1 MSSKPILKKTLKSI
15 SLKVKRGLSSYYN
28 DAEGAIVH
36 LINIRDI
43 QQGRVILDTVENVGV
58 KETSALVSST
68 IEEND
73 LILTIK
79 GNTFKSAVADKSVKG
94 FVISSNL
101 IAFTLDKEI
110 NPLIVSAYLNSAIG
124 QRELQARAGGAVQ
137 KALNMKSLLD
147 IEIPILPINKQQVFS
162 RYLSLSQEYDE
173 LLVKEQELRRKIN
186 SAIVQTYMG

>member
-1 MSSKPILKKTLKSI
+1 MNSNPIFKKTLKSI
-15 SLKVKRGLSSYYN
+15 SLKIKRGLSSYYN
-28 DAEGAIVH
+28 DVDGTIVH

-43 QQGRVILDTVENVGV
+43 QQGRIILDTIESVKV
-58 KETSALVSST
+58 KETSALESST

-79 GNTFKSAVADKSVKG
+79 GNTFKSAVADKSING
-94 FVISSNL
+94 FVISANL

-110 NPLIVSAYLNSAIG
+110 NPHIISAYLNSAVG
-124 QRELQARAGGAVQ
+124 QKELQARAGGAVQ
-137 KALNMKSLLD
+137 KALNMKSLYDL
-147 IEIPILPINKQQVFS
+147 EIPILPINKQQVFS

>member
-1 MSSKPILKKTLKSI
+1 MNSKPILKKTLKTI
-15 SLKVKRGLSSYYN
+15 SLKIKRGLSSYYN
-28 DAEGAIVH
+28 TKEGTIVN

-43 QQGRVILDTVENVGV
+43 QQNRVVLDTVESVSV
-58 KETSALVSST
+58 KETLALENST

-73 LILTIK
+73 IILTIK
-79 GNTFKSAVADKSVKG
+79 GNTFKSAVADKSVNG
-94 FVISSNL
+94 FVISANL

-110 NPLIVSAYLNSAIG
+110 NPHIVSAYLNSAIG
-124 QRELQARAGGAVQ
+124 QKELQARAGGAVQ

-147 IEIPILPINKQQVFS
+147 LEIPILPLNKQQVFS
-162 RYLSLSQEYDE
+162 NYLSLSQEYDE

>member
-79 GNTFKSAVADKSVKG
+79 GNTFKSAVADK
-94 FVISSNL
+94 
-101 IAFTLDKEI
+101 
-110 NPLIVSAYLNSAIG
+110 
-124 QRELQARAGGAVQ
+124 
-137 KALNMKSLLD
+137 
-147 IEIPILPINKQQVFS
+147 
-162 RYLSLSQEYDE
+162 
-173 LLVKEQELRRKIN
+173 
-186 SAIVQTYMG
+186 

>member
-1 MSSKPILKKTLKSI
+1 MSSKQILKKTLKSI

-28 DAEGAIVH
+28 EAEGAIVH

-43 QQGRVILDTVENVGV
+43 QQGRVILDTIESVNV
-58 KETSALVSST
+58 KETSALGSST
-68 IEEND
+68 IEESD

-79 GNTFKSAVADKSVKG
+79 GNTFKSAVADKSAKG
-94 FVISSNL
+94 FVISANL

-110 NPLIVSAYLNSAIG
+110 NPHIVSAYLNSAIG

>member
-94 FVISSNL
+94 FVISANL

-110 NPLIVSAYLNSAIG
+110 NPHIVSAYLNSAIG
-124 QRELQARAGGAVQ
+124 QKELQARAGGAVQ

-147 IEIPILPINKQQVFS
+147 LEIPILPISKQQVFS

-186 SAIVQTYMG
+186 SAIVQIYMG

>member
-1 MSSKPILKKTLKSI
+1 MNSKPILKKTLKTI
-15 SLKVKRGLSSYYN
+15 SLKIKRGLSSYYN
-28 DAEGAIVH
+28 TTEGTIVN

-43 QQGRVILDTVENVGV
+43 QQNRVVLDTVESVSV
-58 KETSALVSST
+58 KETSALENST

-94 FVISSNL
+94 FVISANL

-110 NPLIVSAYLNSAIG
+110 NPHIVSAYLNSAIG
-124 QRELQARAGGAVQ
+124 QKELQSRAGGAVQ

-147 IEIPILPINKQQVFS
+147 LEIPILPLNKQQVFS
-162 RYLSLSQEYDE
+162 KYLSLSQEYDE

>member
-1 MSSKPILKKTLKSI
+1 MNSKPILKKTLKSI
-15 SLKVKRGLSSYYN
+15 SPKIKRGLSSYYN
-28 DAEGAIVH
+28 DVDGTVVH

-43 QQGRVILDTVENVGV
+43 QQGRVILDTVESVKV
-58 KETSALVSST
+58 KETSALENST

-79 GNTFKSAVADKSVKG
+79 GNTFKSAVADKSLNG
-94 FVISSNL
+94 FVISANL

-110 NPLIVSAYLNSAIG
+110 NPHIISAYLNSAVG
-124 QRELQARAGGAVQ
+124 QKELQARAGGAVQ
-137 KALNMKSLLD
+137 KALNMKSLYDL
-147 IEIPILPINKQQVFS
+147 EIPILPINKQQVFS

>member
-1 MSSKPILKKTLKSI
+1 MNSKQILKKRLKNI
-15 SLKVKRGLSSYYN
+15 SLKIKRGLSSYYN
-28 DAEGAIVH
+28 TAEGTIVN

-43 QQGRVILDTVENVGV
+43 QQNRVVLDTIESVSV
-58 KETSALVSST
+58 KETSALENST

-79 GNTFKSAVADKSVKG
+79 GNTFKSVVADKSVKG
-94 FVISSNL
+94 FVISANL

-110 NPLIVSAYLNSAIG
+110 NPHIVSAYLNSAIG
-124 QRELQARAGGAVQ
+124 QKELQARASGAVQ

-147 IEIPILPINKQQVFS
+147 LEIPILPENKQQVFS
-162 RYLSLSQEYDE
+162 KYLSLSQEYDE
-173 LLVKEQELRRKIN
+173 LLVKEQEIRRKIN

>member
-1 MSSKPILKKTLKSI
+1 MNSKPILKKTLKSI
-15 SLKVKRGLSSYYN
+15 SPKIKRGLSSYYN
-28 DAEGAIVH
+28 DVDGTVVH

-43 QQGRVILDTVENVGV
+43 QQGRVILDTVESVKV
-58 KETSALVSST
+58 KETSALENST

-79 GNTFKSAVADKSVKG
+79 GNTFKSAVADKSLNG
-94 FVISSNL
+94 FVISANL

-110 NPLIVSAYLNSAIG
+110 NPHIISAYLNSAVG
-124 QRELQARAGGAVQ
+124 QKELQARAGGAVQ
-137 KALNMKSLLD
+137 KALNMKLLYD
-147 IEIPILPINKQQVFS
+147 LEIPILPINKQQVFS

>member
-1 MSSKPILKKTLKSI
+1 MNSKPILKKTLKTI
-15 SLKVKRGLSSYYN
+15 SLKIKRGLSSYYN
-28 DAEGAIVH
+28 TTEGTIVN

-43 QQGRVILDTVENVGV
+43 QQSRVVLDTVERVSV
-58 KETSALVSST
+58 KETSALENST

-79 GNTFKSAVADKSVKG
+79 GNTFKSAIADKSIKG
-94 FVISSNL
+94 FVISANL

-110 NPLIVSAYLNSAIG
+110 NPHIVSAYLNSAIG
-124 QRELQARAGGAVQ
+124 QKELQARAGGAVQ

-147 IEIPILPINKQQVFS
+147 LEIPILPLNKQQVFS
-162 RYLSLSQEYDE
+162 KYLSLSQEYDE

>member
-1 MSSKPILKKTLKSI
+1 MNSKPILKKTLKSI
-15 SLKVKRGLSSYYN
+15 SLKIKRGLSSYYN
-28 DAEGAIVH
+28 TTEGTIVN

-43 QQGRVILDTVENVGV
+43 QQNRVVLDTVESVSV
-58 KETSALVSST
+58 KETSALENST

-94 FVISSNL
+94 FVISANL

-110 NPLIVSAYLNSAIG
+110 NPHIISAYLNSAVG
-124 QRELQARAGGAVQ
+124 QKELQARAGGAVQ
-137 KALNMKSLLD
+137 KALNMKSLYDL
-147 IEIPILPINKQQVFS
+147 EIPILPINKQQVFS

>member
-1 MSSKPILKKTLKSI
+1 MNSKPILKKTLKSI
-15 SLKVKRGLSSYYN
+15 SLKIKRGLSSYYN
-28 DAEGAIVH
+28 DVDGTIVH

-43 QQGRVILDTVENVGV
+43 QQGRVILDTIESVKV
-58 KETSALVSST
+58 KETSALESST

-79 GNTFKSAVADKSVKG
+79 GNTFKSAVADKSING
-94 FVISSNL
+94 FVISANL

-110 NPLIVSAYLNSAIG
+110 NPHIISAYLNSAVG
-124 QRELQARAGGAVQ
+124 QKELQARAGGAVQ
-137 KALNMKSLLD
+137 KALNMKSLYDL
-147 IEIPILPINKQQVFS
+147 EIPILPINKQQVFS

>member
-1 MSSKPILKKTLKSI
+1 MNSKPILKKTLKSI
-15 SLKVKRGLSSYYN
+15 SLKIKRGLSSYYN
-28 DAEGAIVH
+28 DVDGTIVH

-43 QQGRVILDTVENVGV
+43 QQGRVILDTVESVKV
-58 KETSALVSST
+58 KETSALENST

-94 FVISSNL
+94 FVISANL

-110 NPLIVSAYLNSAIG
+110 NPHIISAYLNSTVG
-124 QRELQARAGGAVQ
+124 QKELQARAGGAVQ
-137 KALNMKSLLD
+137 KALNMKSLYDL
-147 IEIPILPINKQQVFS
+147 EIPILPINKQQVFS

>member
-1 MSSKPILKKTLKSI
+1 MNSKQILKKTVKSI

-28 DAEGAIVH
+28 DAEGTNVH

-43 QQGRVILDTVENVGV
+43 QQGRVILDTVESVNV
-58 KETSALVSST
+58 KETSALENST

-79 GNTFKSAVADKSVKG
+79 GNTFKSAVADKSLNG
-94 FVISSNL
+94 FVISANL

-110 NPLIVSAYLNSAIG
+110 NPHIISAYLNSAVG
-124 QRELQARAGGAVQ
+124 QKELQARAGGAVQ
-137 KALNMKSLLD
+137 KALNMKSLYDL
-147 IEIPILPINKQQVFS
+147 EIPILPINKQQVFS

>member
-1 MSSKPILKKTLKSI
+1 MNSKSIFKKTLKSI
-15 SLKVKRGLSSYYN
+15 SLKIKRGLSSYYN
-28 DAEGAIVH
+28 TTEGTIVN

-43 QQGRVILDTVENVGV
+43 QQNRVVLDTVESVSV
-58 KETSALVSST
+58 KETSALENST

-94 FVISSNL
+94 FVISANL

-110 NPLIVSAYLNSAIG
+110 NPHIISAYLNSAVG
-124 QRELQARAGGAVQ
+124 QKELQARAGGAVQ
-137 KALNMKSLLD
+137 KALNMKSLYDL
-147 IEIPILPINKQQVFS
+147 EIPILPINKQQVFS

>member
-1 MSSKPILKKTLKSI
+1 MSSKQILKKTLKSI
-15 SLKVKRGLSSYYN
+15 SLKIKRGLSSYYN
-28 DAEGAIVH
+28 DVDGTIVH

-43 QQGRVILDTVENVGV
+43 QQGRVILDTIESVNV
-58 KETSALVSST
+58 KETSALESST

-186 SAIVQTYMG
+186 SAIVQIYMG

>member
-94 FVISSNL
+94 FVISANL

-110 NPLIVSAYLNSAIG
+110 TPHIVSAYLNSAIG
-124 QRELQARAGGAVQ
+124 QKELQARAGGAVQ

-147 IEIPILPINKQQVFS
+147 LEIPILPISKQQVFS

-186 SAIVQTYMG
+186 SAIVQIYMG

>member
-1 MSSKPILKKTLKSI
+1 MSSKQILKKTLKSI

-28 DAEGAIVH
+28 EAEGAIVH

-43 QQGRVILDTVENVGV
+43 QQGRVILDTIESVNV
-58 KETSALVSST
+58 KETSALESST

>member
-1 MSSKPILKKTLKSI
+1 MNSKPILKKTLKTI
-15 SLKVKRGLSSYYN
+15 SLKIKRGLSSYYN
-28 DAEGAIVH
+28 TTEGTTVN

-43 QQGRVILDTVENVGV
+43 QQNRVVLDTVESVSV
-58 KETSALVSST
+58 KETSALENST

-94 FVISSNL
+94 FVISANL

-110 NPLIVSAYLNSAIG
+110 NPHIVSAYLNSAIG
-124 QRELQARAGGAVQ
+124 QKELQSRAGGAVQ

-147 IEIPILPINKQQVFS
+147 LEIPILPLNKQQVFS
-162 RYLSLSQEYDE
+162 KYLSLSQEYDE